1 MKLKTKLLCLYII
14 PLVIILL
21 VLVSAGTISVRSIIF
36 HDVEKGMKAA
46 AISIAVAIDSSSN
59 TEATMKKLV
68 ESYNEYQIIVTD
80 KMGDILAVSD
90 DSLKD
95 GSLDIDYMG
104 NYLFAHKMKVNN
116 DECSVLRYPSKNLTI
131 IVLMPFSEATA
142 SATKIVLN
150 MFIAVFI
157 CMLVCLVV
165 EVILLNSITRCLHI
179 VVDTLD
185 KIAEGDLQFKVE
197 KRVQH
202 RKDEIGKIMRAVLNL
217 RGQMR
222 EVIGAIIEQGE
233 SVVTAAEQ
241 ISDEASQT
249 TNAIGQIDTAVLEI
263 SDGATSQ
270 ATETQNATDNV
281 KVIGDMIEET
291 KYEVDNLDE
300 QTSMMLNAGLEAT
313 DILVKLKE
321 INGKTKGAI
330 DVIFAQTN
338 TTNESALRIQEA
350 TDMIAN
356 IAEETNLLSL
366 NASIEAARAGEQG
379 RGFAVVANQIQK
391 LAEQSD
397 ESARVI
403 AEIVTNLLSDS
414 EKAVTSM
421 NEVKAIIDEQDMMVE
436 NTDKAFD
443 KVRVGI
449 EETRNSVKSIE
460 RKAEKLD
467 EARGNVIDIVSSL
480 TAIAQENAAST
491 QQTSASVTEVTAIVS
506 DISDNTEIMKHC
518 ANSLMEKTSVFTL

>member
-36 HDVEKGMKAA
+36 HDVEKGMKAV
-46 AISIAVAIDSSSN
+46 AISIAAAIDSSSN

-104 NYLFAHKMKVNN
+104 NYLFAHKMKVNK
-116 DECSVLRYPSKNLTI
+116 DKCTVLRYPSKNLTI

-233 SVVTAAEQ
+233 SVVIVFTKSKPAAF
-241 ISDEASQT
+241 
-249 TNAIGQIDTAVLEI
+249 AIL
-263 SDGATSQ
+263 Q
-270 ATETQNATDNV
+270 ART
-281 KVIGDMIEET
+281 
-291 KYEVDNLDE
+291 
-300 QTSMMLNAGLEAT
+300 
-313 DILVKLKE
+313 
-321 INGKTKGAI
+321 
-330 DVIFAQTN
+330 F
-338 TTNESALRIQEA
+338 
-350 TDMIAN
+350 
-356 IAEETNLLSL
+356 
-366 NASIEAARAGEQG
+366 
-379 RGFAVVANQIQK
+379 
-391 LAEQSD
+391 
-397 ESARVI
+397 
-403 AEIVTNLLSDS
+403 
-414 EKAVTSM
+414 
-421 NEVKAIIDEQDMMVE
+421 
-436 NTDKAFD
+436 
-443 KVRVGI
+443 
-449 EETRNSVKSIE
+449 
-460 RKAEKLD
+460 
-467 EARGNVIDIVSSL
+467 SSL
-480 TAIAQENAAST
+480 
-491 QQTSASVTEVTAIVS
+491 VR
-506 DISDNTEIMKHC
+506 
-518 ANSLMEKTSVFTL
+518 